1 MNTTTFSDIGPD
13 CFSGW
18 QSCYGRYQW
27 KCSPENSWRIVR
39 SRRLWNFCGR
49 NLVLLCLLLMTSIP
63 QWTLMTK
70 MFTKATKLKPPE
82 PRNEFETNRRLPC
95 VIPEVVGRWKAREQ
109 ENKWHQSSHTT
120 FLLHVRHLDRAI
132 KFSRSI
138 AVSQLIKEHQCYK
151 LTGVSCVL
159 SDLQLLQFSV
169 NRFWPGV
176 QVI

>member
-1 MNTTTFSDIGPD
+1 
-13 CFSGW
+13 
-18 QSCYGRYQW
+18 
-27 KCSPENSWRIVR
+27 
-39 SRRLWNFCGR
+39 
-49 NLVLLCLLLMTSIP
+49 MTSIP

-82 PRNEFETNRRLPC
+82 PRNEFETNRRLPS

-138 AVSQLIKEHQCYK
+138 PVSQLIKEHQCYK

-176 QVI
+176 QVIQIFFLKKKKKNLIKFLAHEDYHFSQSLAQHTAKLFITSFQSIISLETQNS